1 MTAQAILLKPT
12 HPGSLLVTI
21 EGGALAWVAA
31 RPLWETIHPAVGIV
45 AGVVAFLAYAGLYLV
60 PNVNIVMSICV
71 SFPWA
76 VLTGYVAT
84 TQFNAD
90 HFDRWAAGIL
100 AFFISAAAHW
110 TLSESN

>member
-1 MTAQAILLKPT
+1 MSTDAILKPA
-12 HPGSLLVTI
+12 HPGAILVLI
-21 EGGALAWVAA
+21 EGAALAWVVGS
-31 RPLWETIHPAVGIV
+31 PLWENIHPVAGIV
-45 AGVVAFLAYAGLYLV
+45 AGVAAFLAYAGLYLI

-76 VLTGYVAT
+76 ILTGYLVT

-110 TLSESN
+110 TLSESD